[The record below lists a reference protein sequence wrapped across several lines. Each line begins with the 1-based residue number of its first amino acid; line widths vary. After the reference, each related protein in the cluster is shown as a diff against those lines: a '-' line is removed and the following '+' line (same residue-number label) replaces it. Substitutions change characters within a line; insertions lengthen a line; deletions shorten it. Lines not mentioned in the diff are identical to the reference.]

1 MSVTHHERRLDN
13 GLTILAETDPDAHSA
28 AVGFFVRTGAR
39 DEEPALMGVSH
50 FLEHM
55 MFKGTDDLPAEAINR
70 GFDAMGARNNAYT
83 TGEMTAFYAHVLPE
97 RTPDALALL
106 GAMMRP
112 ALRQSDFDT
121 EKGVILEEIAMY
133 RDNPFWVLYEQCVE
147 KRYGPHG
154 LGHRVLGTET
164 TVGEMDRDAM
174 MSYFDNRYSADNTV
188 VALAGRVDLDEAERV
203 LNEVCG
209 AWQPTS
215 PARTTDRPATHAER
229 LDLRDEK
236 VTRGYALLLSDAPAI
251 DDDDRHAAGVLAYLL
266 GGSDNSRL
274 HWALVDP
281 GAAEE
286 AQASYDGHINAGD
299 YFVFA
304 SCDPDKI
311 DDVLGVIDRET
322 ASLIEGVTE
331 RDLERLRNRVAT
343 GVTLSGERPEGR
355 MHRLGRQWA
364 TGSPYRSLADELE
377 SITSVTHDDLRRV
390 GQRYPIARGALVGT
404 LRPA

>member
-154 LGHRVLGTET
+154 RGHRVLGTET

-174 MSYFDNRYSADNTV
+174 
-188 VALAGRVDLDEAERV
+188 
-203 LNEVCG
+203 
-209 AWQPTS
+209 
-215 PARTTDRPATHAER
+215 
-229 LDLRDEK
+229 
-236 VTRGYALLLSDAPAI
+236 LS
-251 DDDDRHAAGVLAYLL
+251 
-266 GGSDNSRL
+266 
-274 HWALVDP
+274 
-281 GAAEE
+281 
-286 AQASYDGHINAGD
+286 
-299 YFVFA
+299 
-304 SCDPDKI
+304 
-311 DDVLGVIDRET
+311 
-322 ASLIEGVTE
+322 
-331 RDLERLRNRVAT
+331 
-343 GVTLSGERPEGR
+343 
-355 MHRLGRQWA
+355 
-364 TGSPYRSLADELE
+364 
-377 SITSVTHDDLRRV
+377 
-390 GQRYPIARGALVGT
+390 
-404 LRPA
+404 